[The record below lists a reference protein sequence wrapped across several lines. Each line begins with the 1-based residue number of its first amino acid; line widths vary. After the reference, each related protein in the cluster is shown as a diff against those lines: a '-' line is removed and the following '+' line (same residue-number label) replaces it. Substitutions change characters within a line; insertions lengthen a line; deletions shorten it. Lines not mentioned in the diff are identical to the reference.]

1 MLNNNLEDS
10 GDVACD
16 DDKLPTHMSDDLV
29 LHYVT
34 LIPTKGGA
42 SASSVTT
49 RIITIFFFIT
59 RGVKKRDMLMA
70 EYLVVI
76 YLSVEYGSCQEEL
89 LAV

>member
-42 SASSVTT
+42 SASSLTT
-49 RIITIFFFIT
+49 RIISIFF
-59 RGVKKRDMLMA
+59 K
-70 EYLVVI
+70 
-76 YLSVEYGSCQEEL
+76 
-89 LAV
+89 